1 MFDIF
6 LISIGAI
13 LGSNIRF
20 KIYNELEN
28 LKLSKDLYAFLI
40 NTSASF
46 ILGFF
51 ISMIEKSD
59 TFIYSYQIVLCLS
72 IGLLGSLSTFSSFVY
87 DLFDLCLQFK
97 FSRAIKLL
105 MISLSFGVFAF
116 MFGFLLGN

>member
-72 IGLLGSLSTFSSFVY
+72 IGFLGSLSTFSSFVY